1 MKRAKLLLPVEQW
14 PTADRRAWERA
25 VARGDLLDEA
35 GPAARWSEGSKRT
48 VVRGYRRWLGHLTR
62 HDPDALTRDPALR
75 LAPGTVRAYVAALER
90 TMTPAGTY
98 NYVKHLH
105 DAARIMFPALD
116 LAWLREVARQL
127 ARLVVRTSKR
137 SRLVSILELQDL
149 ADSLMTRADTDPS
162 LDRRQRAILYRDG
175 LIIAFLAARALRRRT
190 LAAITIDRNLVRLGP
205 GYALMFGAIDMK
217 NRQPFETTVPQDL
230 VPKVERYL
238 AVHRPSILGADCH
251 AGLWASAKGC
261 PMSAEAIY
269 ARVCRHTHAAFG
281 RSINPHLFRDCLATD
296 IAIHD
301 PAHVRIAAH
310 MLGHADPRTTD
321 RHYNQARAI
330 EAGRR
335 HQRRLLKLRRQLQHQ
350 QRPERHKE
358 P

>member
-1 MKRAKLLLPVEQW
+1 
-14 PTADRRAWERA
+14 
-25 VARGDLLDEA
+25 
-35 GPAARWSEGSKRT
+35 
-48 VVRGYRRWLGHLTR
+48 
-62 HDPDALTRDPALR
+62 
-75 LAPGTVRAYVAALER
+75 
-90 TMTPAGTY
+90 
-98 NYVKHLH
+98 
-105 DAARIMFPALD
+105 
-116 LAWLREVARQL
+116 
-127 ARLVVRTSKR
+127 
-137 SRLVSILELQDL
+137 
-149 ADSLMTRADTDPS
+149 
-162 LDRRQRAILYRDG
+162 
-175 LIIAFLAARALRRRT
+175 
-190 LAAITIDRNLVRLGP
+190 
-205 GYALMFGAIDMK
+205 
-217 NRQPFETTVPQDL
+217 
-230 VPKVERYL
+230 
-238 AVHRPSILGADCH
+238 
-251 AGLWASAKGC
+251 
-261 PMSAEAIY
+261 MSAEAIY